1 MRARPDRLQR
11 LPDQYFARL
20 VRRVAEVAADGG
32 QPVVDLGRG
41 NPEQGPSERVVEA
54 LRDAALRPDAHGY
67 APFRGCRD
75 CARGDRLPLP
85 QAAYGVELDP
95 DREVAVVPGTKTAIV
110 ELALAL
116 AGRGDAIVL
125 PDPYYPDYRSGLALA
140 GADPLYLP
148 SRPGMGLAAGLQ
160 TRRRQ
165 LPPVT

>member
-32 QPVVDLGRG
+32 PPVVDLGRG

-67 APFRGCRD
+67 APFRGLPRLREAL
-75 CARGDRLPLP
+75 ARRYRLV
-85 QAAYGVELDP
+85 YGVELDP

-125 PDPYYPDYRSGLALA
+125 PDPVLPGLPIGARA
-140 GADPLYLP
+140 GG
-148 SRPGMGLAAGLQ
+148 R
-160 TRRRQ
+160 
-165 LPPVT
+165 